1 VLQEFKNQNSKLLQ
15 YFTHEQLKK
24 LIDFITVMPPED
36 ATHARGHKYPFLSSE
51 IFNCELNTVLEKF
64 FEAPEPP
71 QPEKDEKE
79 GAEKSGDEGE
89 EGEQPLKKKVSSRE
103 PMNLGGSD
111 FRPPFADDDDE
122 EESTEPAGTD
132 EPAEGEESKEKKE
145 EEKTESEEAK
155 QEEAPTEETKE
166 PETET

>member
-1 VLQEFKNQNSKLLQ
+1 
-15 YFTHEQLKK
+15 
-24 LIDFITVMPPED
+24 MPPMQEV
-36 ATHARGHKYPFLSSE
+36 TSKNIPICFHNFYRRYPFLSSE

-79 GAEKSGDEGE
+79 GTEKSGDEGE
-89 EGEQPLKKKVSSRE
+89 EGEEKEPGLKKKISNRE

-122 EESTEPAGTD
+122 EESTETAGSE

-145 EEKTESEEAK
+145 EAKTESEEAK
-155 QEEAPTEETKE
+155 KEEAPSEETKE
-166 PETET
+166 PETETKPEK